1 MSENLVK
8 CVNIYRHFLGPEKV
22 SVLNGIDF
30 SIKKGETVA
39 IEGASGSGKSTLLL
53 ILAGLDNPSEGE
65 LYLFGQVVEG
75 MKANEML
82 RVRNELIGIVYQY
95 HHLLPEFSILENV
108 AMPLLIRGMEKIEAE
123 ERAGEVIRRVNLD
136 NRRNHRPSQL
146 SGGECQRAAIARAL
160 IVEPQL
166 ILADE
171 PTGNL
176 DALNAEIIS
185 ELLLELCEEN
195 GTGIVV
201 ATHDMI
207 MSARMEKRYNLFK
220 GKLTIKT

>member
-1 MSENLVK
+1 MSENLIK
-8 CVNIYRHFLGPEKV
+8 CVNVYRHFLGPEKV

-30 SIKKGETVA
+30 SLKKGETVA
-39 IEGASGSGKSTLLL
+39 VEGASGSGKSTLLL
-53 ILAGLDNPSEGE
+53 ILAGLDSPSEGE
-65 LYLFGQVVEG
+65 LYLFGQMVKG

-108 AMPLLIRGMEKIEAE
+108 AMPLLIRGMEKHEAE
-123 ERAGEVIRRVNLD
+123 ERAGEVVRRVNLD

-160 IVEPQL
+160 IIEPKL

-176 DALNAEIIS
+176 DALNADIIS

-195 GTGIVV
+195 GTAIVV

-207 MSARMEKRYNLFK
+207 MSAKMEKRYNLFK